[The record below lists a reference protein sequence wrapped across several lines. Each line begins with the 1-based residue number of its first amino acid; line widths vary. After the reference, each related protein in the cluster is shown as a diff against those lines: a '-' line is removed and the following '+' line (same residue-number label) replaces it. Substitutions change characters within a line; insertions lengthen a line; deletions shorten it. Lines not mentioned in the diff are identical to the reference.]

1 MQTTSSIHLTP
12 TMTVSEFRIVV
23 CELDCLVAVF
33 RVLICLSIAGVID
46 RAEFNAA
53 YGSHISPA
61 HRDRK
66 KR

>member
-1 MQTTSSIHLTP
+1 
-12 TMTVSEFRIVV
+12 MTVSEFRIVV